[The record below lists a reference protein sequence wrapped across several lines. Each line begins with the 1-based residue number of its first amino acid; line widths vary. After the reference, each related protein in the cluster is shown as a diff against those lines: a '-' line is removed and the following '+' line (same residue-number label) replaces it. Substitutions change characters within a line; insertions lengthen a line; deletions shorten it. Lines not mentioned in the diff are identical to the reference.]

1 MPSLSR
7 PTFGSEG
14 MDNRAIL
21 ALALGSIGIFGFSA
35 ISKVK
40 SRNTTGLLRDELSA
54 EEENLLKNA
63 EIIGDYLS
71 HGYGGTAFRLPDGN
85 VLKIVSLEKS
95 LPPPY
100 NKLNTDQA
108 DFFEA
113 LHNGDLTFNEDM
125 VEIKHFGKGRA
136 WVKMVSLV
144 NSESKSPEHQLSV
157 GEKIAYWVMEYVP
170 TIGNGEMSPA
180 RVKGGIQSLENW
192 GKKNGWLVQDF
203 KETNYGE
210 RSDGSFVMFDPWV
223 EPLESR

>member
-1 MPSLSR
+1 
-7 PTFGSEG
+7 

-21 ALALGSIGIFGFSA
+21 ALALGSIGIIGLSS
-35 ISKVK
+35 ISKAK
-40 SRNTTGLLRDELSA
+40 SGSITGAVTSHPTV

-63 EIIGDYLS
+63 EIIGDYIS

-108 DFFEA
+108 DFFEK
-113 LHNGDLTFNEDM
+113 LHNGDMTFNEDM
-125 VEIKHFGKGRA
+125 VEIKHFGRGRA
-136 WVKMVSLV
+136 WVKMVQLV
-144 NSESKSPEHQLSV
+144 NSESPGPSTDLSV

-170 TIGNGEMSPA
+170 TIGNGEMPPA
-180 RVKGGIQSLENW
+180 RVNGGIQSLENW

-203 KETNYGE
+203 KDTNYGE

>member
-1 MPSLSR
+1 
-7 PTFGSEG
+7 

-21 ALALGSIGIFGFSA
+21 ALALGSIGVLGFSA
-35 ISKVK
+35 VSKAK
-40 SRNTTGLLRDELSA
+40 NRNMDIFSNRHPTVEQ
-54 EEENLLKNA
+54 ENLLKNA
-63 EIIGDYLS
+63 EIIGDYLA

-113 LHNGDLTFNEDM
+113 LHNGDLSFTE
-125 VEIKHFGKGRA
+125 EIVDVKHFGKGRA
-136 WVKMVSLV
+136 WVKMVGLV
-144 NSESKSPEHQLSV
+144 NSESQSPEHQLSV

-170 TIGNGEMSPA
+170 TIGKGEMSPA
-180 RVKGGIQSLENW
+180 RIKGGTETLEQW
-192 GKKNGWLVQDF
+192 GRENGWAVQDF
-203 KETNYGE
+203 KESNYGQ

-223 EPLESR
+223 EPLESQE

>member
-1 MPSLSR
+1 
-7 PTFGSEG
+7 
-14 MDNRAIL
+14 MDSKAIL
-21 ALALGSIGIFGFSA
+21 ALALGSIGIIGLSS
-35 ISKVK
+35 ISKAK
-40 SRNTTGLLRDELSA
+40 SGNKQVAQAASQRKLSA

-113 LHNGDLTFNEDM
+113 LHNGDLTFSE
-125 VEIKHFGKGRA
+125 EIVDVKHFGKGRA
-136 WVKMVSLV
+136 WLKMVQLV
-144 NSESKSPEHQLSV
+144 NSESPGPSTDLSV

-170 TIGNGEMSPA
+170 TIGNGEMPPA
-180 RVKGGIQSLENW
+180 RVKGGIESLTQW

-203 KETNYGE
+203 KDTNYGE

-223 EPLESR
+223 EPL

>member
-1 MPSLSR
+1 
-7 PTFGSEG
+7 

-21 ALALGSIGIFGFSA
+21 ALALGSIGILGFSA
-35 ISKVK
+35 VSKAK
-40 SRNTTGLLRDELSA
+40 NRNMDTAVPSHLTVEQ
-54 EEENLLKNA
+54 ENLLKNA

-203 KETNYGE
+203 KDTNYGE

>member
-1 MPSLSR
+1 
-7 PTFGSEG
+7 
-14 MDNRAIL
+14 
-21 ALALGSIGIFGFSA
+21 
-35 ISKVK
+35 
-40 SRNTTGLLRDELSA
+40 
-54 EEENLLKNA
+54 
-63 EIIGDYLS
+63 
-71 HGYGGTAFRLPDGN
+71 
-85 VLKIVSLEKS
+85 
-95 LPPPY
+95 
-100 NKLNTDQA
+100 LNTDQA

-192 GKKNGWLVQDF
+192 GQKNGWLVQDF
-203 KETNYGE
+203 KDTNYGE

>member
-35 ISKVK
+35 FSKAK
-40 SRNTTGLLRDELSA
+40 NRNMDTVVPSHPTVEQ
-54 EEENLLKNA
+54 ETLLKNA

-203 KETNYGE
+203 KDTNYGE

>member
-1 MPSLSR
+1 
-7 PTFGSEG
+7 

-21 ALALGSIGIFGFSA
+21 ALALGSLSILGFSVL
-35 ISKVK
+35 SNPK
-40 SRNTTGLLRDELSA
+40 SGNTYRADGTSNLSA
-54 EEENLLKNA
+54 EQENLLKNA

-113 LHNGDLTFNEDM
+113 LHSGDMTLSEEM
-125 VEIKHFGKGRA
+125 VEVKHFGKGRA
-136 WVKMVSLV
+136 WVKMVGLV
-144 NSESKSPEHQLSV
+144 NSESQSPEHQLSI

-170 TIGNGEMSPA
+170 TIGKGEMSDA
-180 RVKGGIQSLENW
+180 KVRGGQHRLENW
-192 GKKNGWLVQDF
+192 GQENGWSIQDF
-203 KETNYGE
+203 KDTNYGE

-223 EPLESR
+223 EPLESQ